1 MSKQIPEITESSKFN
16 FITSIW
22 IVPIIALII
31 AGWLAFQH
39 FSGRGPEIK
48 IIFPQNEGLV
58 AGQSV
63 VKFRN
68 VPVGKVT
75 SIYVEDKSKGVT
87 VVVRMNT
94 SRANPYMT
102 EHAKF
107 WIVKPEV
114 GIGGVSGLDTLIS
127 GTYINIYSKAGGKQF
142 RKEFIGLSQPY
153 RDSMEGEYF
162 RLNSPNA
169 ENVSVGMPIYYK
181 NIKVGQVEYLHLA
194 LDEKSIEVIVF
205 IDKRYSPFVHED
217 SKFWIKSMM
226 NVDFTKGNLDI
237 HVAPINFMLQGGI
250 VFSSLGK
257 ENNVSISDR
266 HVFPL
271 YKNKTLAESTTI
283 GSVSRCV
290 KPFMLLTEGSIA
302 NLRVNAPVRF
312 DGFDIGWV
320 DDIKLSY
327 SKESHKMLGKV
338 MLEIDTSVFEDT
350 DEKDESC
357 VVKSS
362 GLFNFYQAV
371 EEGLRAKISAL
382 DPITGMLFIDLTF
395 NHQDGNG
402 SIIQKD
408 QYSLLPMAS
417 QSSNGIMTSMT
428 QILDKLNNL
437 PLEELLASVHK
448 VVEESAKPIENANV
462 LLEDLQTT
470 VKNINKFTG
479 KKSFEVLP
487 DELNKAL
494 KEMTRTLKSTEKVVK
509 GYDSDSLVKQQL
521 TETLRVLTKTSLEM
535 RTFLRMLNRNP
546 NSLIFGDK

>member
-22 IVPIIALII
+22 IVPFIALII
-31 AGWLAFQH
+31 AGWLAYQH
-39 FSGRGPEIK
+39 FAERGPEIK
-48 IIFPQNEGLV
+48 ILFPQNEGLV

-63 VKFRN
+63 VKFKN

-75 SIYVEDKSKGVT
+75 DIYAEEGTDGVI

-94 SRANPYMT
+94 TQSKPYMT
-102 EHAKF
+102 ENAKF

-114 GIGGVSGLDTLIS
+114 GLSGVSGLDTLLS
-127 GTYINIYSKAGGKQF
+127 GTYINVHSTAGGKQP
-142 RKEFIGLSQPY
+142 RDKFIGLTRPY
-153 RDSMEGEYF
+153 RDSMKGEYF
-162 RLNSPNA
+162 QLSSPNA

-181 NIKVGQVEYLHLA
+181 NIKVGQVEYLYLS
-194 LDEKSIEVIVF
+194 LDDKHVEVIVF
-205 IDKRYSPFVHED
+205 IDKEYVSYVQED
-217 SKFWIKSMM
+217 SKFWTKSMM

-237 HVAPINFMLQGGI
+237 HIAPINFMLQGGI
-250 VFSSLGK
+250 VFSSRG
-257 ENNVSISDR
+257 EGTTVSVAEG

-271 YKNKTLAESTTI
+271 YQSKTQAESTTI
-283 GSVSRCV
+283 GSVTKSI
-290 KPFMLLTEGSIA
+290 KEFMLLTDEPIA
-302 NLRVNAPVRF
+302 NLRVKSPVRF

-320 DDIKLSY
+320 EDIQLSY
-327 SKESHKMLGKV
+327 SKKSHKMLGKI
-338 MLEIDTSVFEDT
+338 MLEIDTSVFED
-350 DEKDESC
+350 DHEVD
-357 VVKSS
+357 SS
-362 GLFNFYQAV
+362 GLSNFYQAV

-382 DPITGMLFIDLTF
+382 DPITGMLFVDLTF
-395 NHQDGNG
+395 KHQDRNG
-402 SIIQKD
+402 SITQKNK
-408 QYSLLPMAS
+408 YALLPMAN

-437 PLEELLASVHK
+437 PLEELIASVHK

-487 DELNKAL
+487 DELSKAL
-494 KEMTRTLKSTEKVVK
+494 KEMTRTLRSTEKVVK

-535 RTFLRMLNRNP
+535 RTFLRMLNRKP